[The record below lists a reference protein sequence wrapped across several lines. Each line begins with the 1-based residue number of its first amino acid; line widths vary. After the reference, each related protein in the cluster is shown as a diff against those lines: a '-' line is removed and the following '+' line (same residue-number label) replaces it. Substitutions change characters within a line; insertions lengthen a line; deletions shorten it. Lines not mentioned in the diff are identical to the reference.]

1 MTTERSSFDEEFAV
15 IEENYKRITDNI
27 AEAAVKSGRRPEDV
41 TFMAVTKT
49 VQPVL
54 INHALSLGIGLIGEN
69 KVQELLSKLEY
80 FEPVNVEKH
89 IIGHLQSNKVRKI
102 IGEVSMIQSLDSV
115 SLADE
120 ISLRAGNAGLT
131 MDVLLEVNIGSEI
144 SKTGLPFDEVLEKAA
159 EISEKPNLC
168 IRGLMAVPPICE
180 TETQVRRYFEK
191 MRELSEELKSRTKT
205 GTVPDVL
212 SLGMSSDYVPAILE
226 GATLVRIGSA
236 LFGARRY

>member
-1 MTTERSSFDEEFAV
+1 MTTEKSSFDEEFAV
-15 IEENYKRITDNI
+15 IDENYKRITDNI

-49 VQPVL
+49 VQPAL

-80 FEPVNVEKH
+80 LESSDVEKH

-120 ISLRAGNAGLT
+120 ISLRAGNAGLI

-144 SKTGLPFDEVLEKAA
+144 SKTGLPYDEVLEKAA
-159 EISEKPNLC
+159 EISEKPNLR

-180 TETQVRRYFEK
+180 NETQVRRYFEK
-191 MRELSEELKSRTKT
+191 MRCLSEELKSRIRTD
-205 GTVPDVL
+205 TVPDVL

-226 GATLVRIGSA
+226 GATLVRVGSA